1 MNIAFL
7 FTSGVVESIAQIPRT
22 LTVQGVLM
30 RTDFND
36 GFNSVITTTL
46 YTLGPDSLRLF
57 SQTDTLHIKRDGL
70 FTVVLGKDQGL
81 PPYLTF
87 DRQYVVEFTVN
98 GSIMPMRIPLQSVP
112 YAFTS
117 EKVSD
122 NSVELRHL
130 SQGLKQKLQFQEEP
144 KSGKGENMLANYV
157 NGLRSV
163 IAGGDENRTSSNY
176 ASITG
181 GFSNSVSAPFGS
193 IGGGQANMVQG
204 NYGFVGGGSENRAQG
219 SWSTVTAGNANIVT
233 SSSMYGTVSGGQT
246 NQVGGNH
253 GTIGGGR
260 SNFVTSQA
268 GTVSGGQENRAMQTF
283 ATVSGG
289 QNNIS
294 SGMHSTIGG
303 GSGNTSSGQ
312 VAAIAGGMNNKAN
325 GQFSVVS
332 GGANN
337 ESYGNHAVV
346 SGGLNNDANG
356 EYSNISGGQDNVVSS
371 NARHSFIAGGSTNKI
386 NSGNTSG
393 IMGSN
398 NSLTTSNN
406 GYIIGTNNTVSSS
419 SNGMAIG
426 FNNQV
431 SGQNATAIGTGHI
444 ASGNHEFVVGSFASN
459 STNPANTSNTAFT
472 GNRRFSVG
480 IGSSSSQ
487 RKNAITI
494 FENGNTLFQGKVLA
508 TDTAILQNATIVQ
521 NLKIAGKIE
530 VQQQLTVADDFTLGS
545 ENRAGSIKLIDQSG
559 NWYTGFTTGTQSQN
573 ILYRL
578 PTSPPLGGQVLAS
591 GSVNPLNLEWTYPG
605 SNSETDPQVGTIA
618 TSGIP
623 RWNGTALV
631 TGSLT
636 DDGTN
641 VSTSGTFTSSN
652 LTGTNTGD
660 ITIGTA
666 SGLSLSGQALSLT
679 TATTTAAGAMSSSD
693 KTKLNSIATGAEVN
707 VNADWNAITGDAEI
721 LNKPTLGTM
730 SAETASDYYTKT
742 QTDAGFQVKDADLTT
757 VATIGTNN
765 QLLKVKND
773 GSGLEWFTPTYI
785 SSYTET
791 DPQVGTIAS
800 SGVPRWNGTALVT
813 GSLTDDGTN
822 VSTSG
827 TFTSSNLSGTNTGDI
842 TIGT

>member
-1 MNIAFL
+1 MNPLYRSFL
-7 FTSGVVESIAQIPRT
+7 KFIRIFLIVFILNVSFVLGQVPRT
-22 LTVQGVLM
+22 ISVQGVLSGLS
-30 RTDFND
+30 FK
-36 GFNSVITTTL
+36 SEQLHVITTTL
-46 YTLGPDSLRLF
+46 YAVGAENASLY
-57 SQTDTLHIKRDGL
+57 SQTDTLNIDRDGL
-70 FTVVLGKDQGL
+70 FTIQLGKERGL
-81 PPYLTF
+81 PATLAF
-87 DRQYVVEFTVN
+87 DKQYVVEFIVN
-98 GSIMPMRIPLQSVP
+98 GILMPMRIPLQSVP
-112 YAFTS
+112 YAITS
-117 EKVSD
+117 EKVTD

-130 SQGLKQKLQFQEEP
+130 SEGLKQTLQFHEEP
-144 KSGKGENMLANYV
+144 KSGKGENTLGNYV
-157 NGLRSV
+157 NGFRAV
-163 IAGGDENRTSSNY
+163 IAGGDENRTSSNF

-181 GFSNSVSAPFGS
+181 GFSNSVSAPYGA

-246 NQVGGNH
+246 NQVGGYH

-325 GQFSVVS
+325 GQYSVVS

-337 ESYGNHAVV
+337 EANGNHAVV
-346 SGGLNNDANG
+346 SGGLNNDAYG
-356 EYSNISGGQDNVVSS
+356 EFTNVSGGQDNVVSS
-371 NARHSFIAGGSTNKI
+371 NARHSFIAGGTTNKI

-487 RKNAITI
+487 RKNAITV
-494 FENGNTLFQGKVLA
+494 FENGNTLFQGGVLT
-508 TDTAILQNATIVQ
+508 TDASYLHSVE
-521 NLKIAGKIE
+521 IANNTQIGG
-530 VQQQLTVADDFTLGS
+530 TLGVNGNS
-545 ENRAGSIKLIDQSG
+545 SFSG
-559 NWYTGFTTGTQSQN
+559 NVGVTGNTT
-573 ILYRL
+573 I
-578 PTSPPLGGQVLAS
+578 GGNLSVS
-591 GSVNPLNLEWTYPG
+591 GSL
-605 SNSETDPQVGTIA
+605 SA
-618 TSGIP
+618 T
-623 RWNGTALV
+623 
-631 TGSLT
+631 
-636 DDGTN
+636 
-641 VSTSGTFTSSN
+641 
-652 LTGTNTGD
+652 
-660 ITIGTA
+660 
-666 SGLSLSGQALSLT
+666 
-679 TATTTAAGAMSSSD
+679 
-693 KTKLNSIATGAEVN
+693 
-707 VNADWNAITGDAEI
+707 
-721 LNKPTLGTM
+721 
-730 SAETASDYYTKT
+730 
-742 QTDAGFQVKDADLTT
+742 
-757 VATIGTNN
+757 
-765 QLLKVKND
+765 
-773 GSGLEWFTPTYI
+773 
-785 SSYTET
+785 
-791 DPQVGTIAS
+791 
-800 SGVPRWNGTALVT
+800 
-813 GSLTDDGTN
+813 
-822 VSTSG
+822 
-827 TFTSSNLSGTNTGDI
+827 NLSGTNTGNVS
-842 TIGT
+842 IGTANGLSLSGQTLSLATATTTTAGAMSASDKVKLDGISTGATGSGFTHWIGENYGGGVIFHLYKDNQGVEHGLILALTDQSSSQSWSNIIQEIGASSQSSWNGSSNSNAIVNQSGHTNSAAKLCLDLVSGGQNDWYMPSIQELSLLWNNYFTVANTLTQIQSAQLLGNYYWSSTEYCADYGWYISFTNGSTDYNYKTNSTNVRAIRAF